1 MSGPDLSALAGHLGD
16 ETAVLL
22 EVLEPAAPGAWSLP
36 TPCEG
41 WSVSDQVSHLAYF
54 DEAATASVQDPDR
67 FGQLRE
73 DAIRLGATFCDEVA
87 ERYRGKE
94 PAALLAWW
102 GAARAEMTG
111 AMLFAGP
118 SRRVPWY
125 GPAFSVASAMTGRIM
140 ETWAHGQDVFDALGA
155 AHPATPAVYDVAR
168 LCARTRAN
176 SFLAHGLVVPD
187 GQVAVELVSPGGEA
201 WRFGEA
207 APAVVRGDA
216 VEFCLVCTQRR
227 NLADTSLVAEGPGA
241 REWLEIA
248 QAFAGPAGA
257 GRAPSGAR
265 G

>member
-1 MSGPDLSALAGHLGD
+1 
-16 ETAVLL
+16 
-22 EVLEPAAPGAWSLP
+22 
-36 TPCEG
+36 
-41 WSVSDQVSHLAYF
+41 
-54 DEAATASVQDPDR
+54 
-67 FGQLRE
+67 
-73 DAIRLGATFCDEVA
+73 
-87 ERYRGKE
+87 
-94 PAALLAWW
+94 
-102 GAARAEMTG
+102 
-111 AMLFAGP
+111 
-118 SRRVPWY
+118 
-125 GPAFSVASAMTGRIM
+125 MTGRIM